1 MPDIRNHDGHY
12 AALGLRVTLW
22 PRVNAVT
29 AYVRSLNPQLPR
41 PVWLLEAGGVANSL
55 GNGIVIPFLIIYLH
69 GVRHLGLGVS
79 GLVVACLL
87 GSGIV
92 GSPLAG
98 RVVDRIGARATLMAS
113 LVLLAA
119 GYGGGPF
126 VGGSWRAGWGGPV
139 A

>member
-12 AALGLRVTLW
+12 AAPGLRVTLW
-22 PRVNAVT
+22 PRVNAVA
-29 AYVRSLNPQLPR
+29 AYLRSLTPQLPR

-98 RVVDRIGARATLMAS
+98 RVVDRIGARATLMGS
-113 LVLLAA
+113 LAL
-119 GYGGGPF
+119 
-126 VGGSWRAGWGGPV
+126 
-139 A
+139 